1 MRKLSASIIL
11 ALSLAGCSVPVA
23 EPVEVTPKQ
32 TETTYEVKASED
44 ARVTFPRVQAPVIV
58 AEPVEVVQ
66 TAEPVA
72 EPVEVAETI
81 PEPVA
86 PVIVAEPVAPVV
98 ETVPEPVPTVEA
110 PVSVPEVVAVPVQ
123 PVAPAKPVE
132 TITETREP
140 MPGHWGHAALA
151 SRGLYANI
159 EVVDAVSVCRIA
171 TGSGGC
177 AYIGSGTIMLSAD
190 LEPDWRGLHVLFHE
204 YAHAVLGITDE
215 CEAERY
221 AHSQT
226 KNVVWSYPDC
236 A

>member
-72 EPVEVAETI
+72 EPVEVA
-81 PEPVA
+81 
-86 PVIVAEPVAPVV
+86 